1 LRRVVLES
9 PFGADPNRFVP
20 YGRAAIADSIKLG
33 EAPMAMHLLYT
44 QPGVLNDR
52 VPADRAKGMEAA
64 FAWYAVAEAIV
75 VYRDFGI
82 SNGMQAGIDLGI
94 GYGLPIEYRSLRG
107 KGVLPDVF
115 NPFPEEIG
123 DLGRWL
129 DEIDRIG

>member
-1 LRRVVLES
+1 
-9 PFGADPNRFVP
+9 
-20 YGRAAIADSIKLG
+20 
-33 EAPMAMHLLYT
+33 MAMHLLYT

-52 VPADRAKGMEAA
+52 VPADRAKGMNAA
-64 FAWYAVAEAIV
+64 FAWYAVAEAVV

>member
-1 LRRVVLES
+1 MRRVVLES

-52 VPADRAKGMEAA
+52 VPAERAKGMEAA
-64 FAWYAVAEAIV
+64 FSWYAVAEAIV

-107 KGVLPDVF
+107 MGVLPDVF

-129 DEIDRIG
+129 DEIDRIR